1 MSEKRT
7 SPTRRAWLLAQA
19 GAILA
24 VAATASAQ
32 PAFVNGLVVA
42 GSTLDATGGSA
53 AAAGRFGQ
61 FSDLYYDP
69 IREEWWALS
78 DRGPGGGLLDYHV
91 RLHRIS
97 LRVQPVSGH
106 ISDFRIE
113 ETVLLDDL
121 PSRLDTSSSSK
132 WVGPREPLNGRNP
145 LLLNGSAAVLGRSFD
160 PEGLVIDPQTGN
172 FLVSD
177 EYGPSI
183 HEFNRRGVV
192 VGAFETPAELVPR
205 PAGVLDYVAGRDAAA
220 AGMGRQDNRGFE
232 GLAVSPDGMRL
243 FATLQDPLIN
253 EGPRTDI
260 TDLTANDGW
269 DGRMVRIVVFDN
281 DSRSPRYRQSVAQY
295 VYQLEP
301 QAAVRTRILAAGGSA
316 SEIFPRQGR
325 DIGVC
330 AIAALNAHE
339 FLVLERDNRGIGV
352 TNPAGRGNGAMPSLA
367 VVGSK
372 RVFRIDISG
381 ATDISAVPLPE
392 DGNLAAAGI
401 RPVAKDDAQ
410 VFIDLAANTVLP
422 DGNQV
427 EKWEGLTIGPR
438 LRDGG
443 YVIVAGSDNDFSV
456 AQGITGQPID
466 IYVDW
471 HGNVVKCDLD
481 SRSRCEINPPAAD
494 TVIDDP
500 VPVPAGFTL
509 LPGVLHAYR
518 ASPQDLAGYV
528 PPGNSG
534 AAVRSPKK
542 AHEAWRTGVVCR
554 AAETTPGDCR
564 FHAGGARDDCRSVSP
579 CGQRARTW

>member
-1 MSEKRT
+1 VPVSSATLDLIGRRRQIFRGGCPGACAAEAQEYSGGSPCLTVVSEQRI
-7 SPTRRAWLLAQA
+7 PRRAWLLAQA

-24 VAATASAQ
+24 VAAAASAQ
-32 PAFVNGLVVA
+32 PAFVNGVVVA
-42 GSTLDATGGSA
+42 GSTLDATRGSG

-69 IREEWWALS
+69 IRGEWWALS

-113 ETVLLDDL
+113 ETVLLDDVR
-121 PSRLDTSSSSK
+121 SRLDTSSASK
-132 WVGPREPLNGRNP
+132 WTGPRQPLSGRNP

-160 PEGLVIDPQTGN
+160 PEGLVIDPRSGN

-183 HEFNRRGVV
+183 YEFNRRGVV

-205 PAGVLDYVAGRDAAA
+205 PAGVLDYVAGRDAGA

-232 GLAVSPDGMRL
+232 GLAISPDGMRL

-253 EGPRTDI
+253 EGPRTDT

-301 QAAVRTRILAAGGSA
+301 QLAVRTRILATGGSA
-316 SEIFPRQGR
+316 SEIVPRQGR

-367 VVGSK
+367 GVGSK

-401 RPVAKDDAQ
+401 HPVAKDDAQ
-410 VFIDLAANTVLP
+410 VFIDLAADTVLP

-456 AQGITGQPID
+456 AQGITGQAVD

-471 HGNVVKCDLD
+471 HGNVAKCVLD
-481 SRSRCEINPPAAD
+481 SRSRCEINPSAAD

-500 VPVPAGFTL
+500 VPVPGGFTL

-518 ASPQDLAGYV
+518 ASPQDLASYV
-528 PPGNSG
+528 PPRPT
-534 AAVRSPKK
+534 AVGDIQRR
-542 AHEAWRTGVVCR
+542 WR
-554 AAETTPGDCR
+554 
-564 FHAGGARDDCRSVSP
+564 
-579 CGQRARTW
+579 